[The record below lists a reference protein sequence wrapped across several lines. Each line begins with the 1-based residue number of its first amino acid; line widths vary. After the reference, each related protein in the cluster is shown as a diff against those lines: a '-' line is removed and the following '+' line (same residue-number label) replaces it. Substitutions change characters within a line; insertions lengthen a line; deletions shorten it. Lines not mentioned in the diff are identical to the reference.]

1 MPHSQADIAKAQ
13 DILKFEPR
21 VGFVDGVR
29 ATVES
34 LVAARSGSATAA
46 V

>member
-1 MPHSQADIAKAQ
+1 LD
-13 DILKFEPR
+13 FEPR
-21 VGFVDGVR
+21 VGFVDGIR

-34 LVAARSGSATAA
+34 IVAARSGSSAAT